1 MKKITE
7 KSIIQGRGKSM
18 LKVYNTLTRQKE
30 EFVPLEEGKVKM
42 YVCGPTVYNYI
53 HIGNA
58 RSTVAFDTVRRYLEY
73 KGFDVNYVS
82 NFTDVDD
89 KIIRTAKELNIT
101 APEVAQRFIDA
112 YYEDTAA
119 LGVAKATNNPRV
131 MDSMPDIVEF
141 VQALIE
147 KEYAYESMGD
157 VYFRTRKFKDYGKLS
172 DMSIDDLEV
181 GASNRLEDEEN
192 KKKEDPLDFALWK
205 AAKADEISWD
215 SPWGK
220 GRPGWHI
227 ECSVMA
233 TKYLGDTIDIHAGG
247 QDLAFPH
254 HENEI
259 AQSEAKTG
267 HPFAHY
273 WMHNGFVTMD
283 NEKMS
288 KSLGNFV
295 LVHDIIKQVDPQI
308 LRFFM
313 ATTQYRRPISY
324 SMTTIEEAKNNLAKL
339 RNAYENV
346 GHRLKDAVES
356 IGTDEE
362 KLAQLEQFKQDFI
375 REMDDDFN
383 AANGITVVYEL
394 AKTMNIYSE
403 QAEVSK
409 VVLEA
414 MRELMSE
421 LLQVFGI
428 TFEEETLLDEKI
440 EQLIVER
447 NEARAA
453 KNFQRSDE
461 IRDLLKAEGI
471 ILDDTP
477 QGTRW
482 KRG

>member
-1 MKKITE
+1 
-7 KSIIQGRGKSM
+7 M
-18 LKVYNTLTRQKE
+18 LKIYNTLTRQKE

-141 VQALIE
+141 VRALIE

-324 SMTTIEEAKNNLAKL
+324 SMATIEEAKNNLAKL

-356 IGTDEE
+356 IGTDDE

-375 REMDDDFN
+375 HEMDDDFN

-482 KRG
+482 RRG

>member
-1 MKKITE
+1 
-7 KSIIQGRGKSM
+7 M
-18 LKVYNTLTRQKE
+18 LKIYNTLTRQKE

-141 VQALIE
+141 VRTLIE

-324 SMTTIEEAKNNLAKL
+324 SMATIEEAKNNLAKL

-356 IGTDEE
+356 IGTDDE

-375 REMDDDFN
+375 HEMDDDFN

-482 KRG
+482 RRG